1 MNNKIKSISD
11 QCLNEA
17 GYVDHE
23 LFAIR
28 LIEDC
33 INSLGSQTDQA
44 TLRRKY
50 GIEEPVLEGIGQYY
64 PPPEQS
70 GPKSQ
75 YTTKASFDE
84 LRINMVVVAHIPG
97 MGD

>member
-1 MNNKIKSISD
+1 MAG
-11 QCLNEA
+11 QCLSES

-44 TLRRKY
+44 NLRRKY
-50 GIEEPVLEGIGQYY
+50 GIAEPVIEGIGQYY

-70 GPKSQ
+70 GLKTQ
-75 YTTKASFDE
+75 YTTKSSFDE
-84 LRINMVVVAHIPG
+84 LRISMIVVAHVPG
-97 MGD
+97 TND